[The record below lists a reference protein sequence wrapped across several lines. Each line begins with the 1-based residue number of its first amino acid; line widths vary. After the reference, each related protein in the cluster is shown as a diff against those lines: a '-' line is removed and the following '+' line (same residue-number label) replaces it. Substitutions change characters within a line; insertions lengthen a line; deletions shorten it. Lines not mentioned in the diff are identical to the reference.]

1 MLGKPDEVKTTFGQA
16 PIGNAP
22 EKRPHELQPPT
33 PNTLFTDIF
42 RQTHRLT
49 LSPTPPLIAHLSP

>member
-22 EKRPHELQPPT
+22 EKRPHELHPP
-33 PNTLFTDIF
+33 NILFTDIF

-49 LSPTPPLIAHLSP
+49 LSITRPLIAHLSP